1 MCDHNNLFLN
11 LRSKFEQ
18 FFVTLFNFLVEG
30 LILNLELF
38 KIDKME
44 TISKLLLFLKNFLF
58 CSQSITQSDI
68 LKPILID
75 FLIMDSLRVLPLIQ
89 NFFVDL
95 LTSTREQSILS
106 YRTFKFFELLFDF
119 VTLGLLL
126 IEFGL

>member
-68 LKPILID
+68 LKPILIY

-95 LTSTREQSILS
+95 LTSAGEQSILS
-106 YRTFKFFELLFDF
+106 HRTFKFFELLFDF